1 MQKVAVVLMTSA
13 PHWKRIYRLM
23 LPYTDRFYLTLVH
36 ARAQGDA
43 WFPEYDSNKYQEVA
57 RTDHPADERHA
68 FAYSF
73 VTLERR

>member
-1 MQKVAVVLMTSA
+1 
-13 PHWKRIYRLM
+13 
-23 LPYTDRFYLTLVH
+23 VH